1 MITINEVKEKIQK
14 QTLVYKDIY
23 DFNSKFRLLQSCI
36 KDILLDSINKNRLIR
51 LTTNDNSKVITNTP
65 LLTTNYDVDSIKL
78 LHPRTSTKEKIN
90 QVSNVIKAALDDP
103 KLGEYRSFYS
113 QQLKNFKDI
122 LHQIN
127 NETNMIITANVTD
140 NKIVNIDD
148 INSLFVY
155 QIDQFA
161 NSGNYYL
168 LINDLFIASQNI
180 YVCIDKKYTEIINY
194 LGFLCDYQYKYIY
207 QHPNAYWDIH
217 IDPASL
223 TVDSLRKGLHECM
236 KHKSALLQ
244 NIKDNWPLDTWTE
257 FDQQCFDKIQAD
269 KLLQKLV

>member
-14 QTLVYKDIY
+14 QALVYKDIY

-36 KDILLDSINKNRLIR
+36 KDILLDSINKNRLVR
-51 LTTNDNSKVITNTP
+51 LTTNDNFKVITNTP
-65 LLTTNYDVDSIKL
+65 SLATNYDVDSIKL
-78 LHPRTSTKEKIN
+78 LHPRTSTKEKIS
-90 QVSNVIKAALDDP
+90 QISSIIQTALDDP

-122 LHQIN
+122 LHEIN
-127 NETNMIITANVTD
+127 NETSMIITANVTD
-140 NKIVNIDD
+140 NKIINIDD

-168 LINDLFIASQNI
+168 LIKDLFIASQNI

-207 QHPNAYWDIH
+207 QHPNAYWNIH
-217 IDPASL
+217 IDPALL
-223 TVDSLRKGLHECM
+223 TVDYLRKGLHECM

-244 NIKDNWPLDTWTE
+244 NIKDNWPLETWTE
-257 FDQQCFDKIQAD
+257 SDQQCFDKIQAD